1 MRYYRLLIDG
11 KEFSRL
17 DASNPQAIRIT
28 FDLKQYGDTMFPYG
42 LIDIYNVSAEWFNKF
57 NSLIGKRIELYASI
71 IEDPLTK
78 KQGMK
83 IYQNNLIC
91 FGYIQNLVFN
101 PNLGTGNKVTFV
113 ITSSNEKSKGIL
125 LEIKEGDNI
134 KEIVKSVLQNIYK
147 GVVINTTG
155 VAILANFKEQ
165 VLIKDFLDATR
176 FLKRYDLDI
185 KRTINGFEISDIDSK
200 VSIKNITSL
209 NPQDFL
215 EQPTKIRE
223 GVYSMSLN
231 LRGDLKLNS
240 IVTIPQ
246 RLFVTLSSDL
256 SLNFSQNKTYIAGN
270 FNIVKIW
277 HIGDS
282 RNVSPQSWATNLE
295 VVKYDN

>member
-1 MRYYRLLIDG
+1 MRFYSLKIDN

-17 DASNPQAIRIT
+17 DANNPSAIRIT
-28 FDLKQYGDTMFPYG
+28 FDLKQYGDTMFPFG
-42 LIDIYNVSAEWFNKF
+42 LIDIYNVSPEWFNKL
-57 NSLIGKRIELYASI
+57 NYLQGKKIELYASI
-71 IEDPLTK
+71 VEDALTK
-78 KQGMK
+78 KQGMS

-91 FGYIQNLVFN
+91 FGYIQNLIFN

-113 ITSSNEKSKGIL
+113 ITSSSEKADGFL

-134 KEIVKSVLQNIYK
+134 KESMKIALQNIYS
-147 GVVINTTG
+147 GAIIRTSG
-155 VAILANFKEQ
+155 LSILASFNEKL
-165 VLIKDFLDATR
+165 VIKDFSDATK
-176 FLKRYDLDI
+176 FLKRYDLQV
-185 KRTINGFEISDIDSK
+185 KRTTHGFEISDDDK
-200 VSIKNITSL
+200 QVSSTDIRVL

-240 IVTIPQ
+240 IVKIPQ
-246 RLFVTLSSDL
+246 RIFSTLSADT
-256 SLNFSQNKTYIAGN
+256 SLNFAQNKTYIQGN
-270 FNIVKIW
+270 FIVIKIW

-282 RNVSPQSWATNLE
+282 RNISPQSWATNLE